1 MSVGYTRQSAG
12 TILTG
17 NTIQASDFNAEYNLL
32 ESAFGAVSGHNHDG
46 TIGGGAKIPV
56 AGLSG
61 LTNTSAGIM
70 VADGANGY
78 VLRTLTAPAAGI
90 TITNGTGV
98 SGNPTLVL
106 ANDLAGLEGL
116 ATNGVAVR
124 TGTSTW
130 TTRTI
135 TGTAGKITVTNGD
148 GVSGAP
154 TLTID
159 SGYIGQNTITTLGT
173 IVTGVWNGTA
183 VGIAYGGTGQTTAN
197 AAFNALAPSQAT
209 NSGKFLTTNGT
220 DTSWATVSIPSAGL
234 ADPGGNGV
242 VVRTALNTTANRT
255 ITAGSNISVTNG
267 DGVAGNP
274 TIAVTGIG
282 STIQGYDATLASLA
296 AYNTNGLL
304 TQTAADTFTGRTIT
318 GTTNRLDVSNG
329 NGVSGNPTLDISSSY
344 VGQATITTLG
354 TITTGTWTG
363 TTIARA
369 NGGTGLTTAGTLGN
383 ILTSDGTNWVSSP
396 PANTGTVTSVA
407 TSGGIT
413 GGTITATGTISID
426 TNNSIG
432 IGAYALLR
440 FQVSGGSVVNSST
453 VSGANLEIVKFSTT
467 GAITASGN
475 PSGTWRNVSG
485 TTLTNGGGTNGEYG
499 MFIRTA

>member
-1 MSVGYTRQSAG
+1 
-12 TILTG
+12 
-17 NTIQASDFNAEYNLL
+17 
-32 ESAFGAVSGHNHDG
+32 
-46 TIGGGAKIPV
+46 
-56 AGLSG
+56 
-61 LTNTSAGIM
+61 M

-148 GVSGAP
+148 GVAGAP

-159 SGYIGQNTITTLGT
+159 SSYIGQNTITTLGT
-173 IVTGVWNGTA
+173 ITTGTWNGTTL
-183 VGIAYGGTGQTTAN
+183 GIAYGGTGQTTAN

-242 VVRTALNTTANRT
+242 VVRTALNTTTNRT
-255 ITAGSNISVTNG
+255 ITAGTNISVSNG
-267 DGVAGNP
+267 DGVSGNP

-282 STIQGYDATLASLA
+282 STIQGYDATLAALA
-296 AYNTNGLL
+296 GYNTNGLL
-304 TQTAADTFTGRTIT
+304 TQTAADTFAGRTII
-318 GTTNRLDVSNG
+318 GTTNRIDVSNG
-329 NGVSGNPTLDISSSY
+329 SGVSGNPTVDISSSY

-369 NGGTGLTTAGTLGN
+369 NGGTGLTTAGTAGN

-407 TSGGIT
+407 TSGGVT
-413 GGTITATGTISID
+413 GGTITSTGTISID
-426 TNNSIG
+426 TNNALG
-432 IGAYALLR
+432 VGAYSLMSYVGAGSIAASATTAGSNLR
-440 FQVSGGSVVNSST
+440 VIYFGSSVTPT
-453 VSGANLEIVKFSTT
+453 VDGTSQ
-467 GAITASGN
+467 
-475 PSGTWRNVSG
+475 SGTWRNVCGRVLGGSGSG
-485 TTLTNGGGTNGEYG
+485 TEGG